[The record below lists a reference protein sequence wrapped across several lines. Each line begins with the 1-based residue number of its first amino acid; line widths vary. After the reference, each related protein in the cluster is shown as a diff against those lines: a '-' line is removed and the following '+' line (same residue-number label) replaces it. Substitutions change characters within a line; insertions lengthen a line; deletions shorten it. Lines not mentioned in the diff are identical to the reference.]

1 MNVNFGLFPV
11 LPEPEGLTRGQVR
24 EWKSQREPLISRRA
38 LGDLSGWLD
47 QKVG

>member
-1 MNVNFGLFPV
+1 MNCNFGLFPP

-24 EWKSQREPLISRRA
+24 EWKAQRKPLMSRRA
-38 LGDLSGWLD
+38 LGDLSGWLG